1 LNKADVMTRLDTFQ
15 LSPILQRSLNGDPQA
30 LNELLTKLGPYLR
43 AQLRTHGGTRRGD
56 LDEPAI
62 VQNSLIRISQHIGTL
77 RQNNVQGLL
86 AWVGK
91 IVRFALIDALRQRSR
106 DRSESVGSRIYD
118 LAGHWIAPD
127 PCVDAE
133 NRDRLR
139 SAIAQLTSREQQVVL
154 GRFIDGLSDAEIS
167 QRVGASITSV
177 RVMRCRALRSLK
189 RLMEGTSVIQK
200 G

>member
-1 LNKADVMTRLDTFQ
+1 MAHMDKFQ
-15 LSPILQRSLNGDPQA
+15 LSPILDRSLNGDPQA
-30 LNELLTKLGPYLR
+30 LNELLIKIRPYLH
-43 AQLRTHGGTRRGD
+43 AQLRSHVAARRGD
-56 LDEPAI
+56 LDDSAI

-91 IVRFALIDALRQRSR
+91 IVRYALIDALRQRSR
-106 DRSESVGSRIYD
+106 DRFELVGSRIYD
-118 LAGHWIAPD
+118 LAGHWTAPD

-139 SAIAQLTSREQQVVL
+139 VALSQLSEREQQVVL
-154 GRFIDGLSDAEIS
+154 GRFIDGLTDTEIS
-167 QRVGASITSV
+167 QRVGASVTSV

-189 RLMEGTSVIQK
+189 RLLVNSH
-200 G
+200 